1 MPAPPE
7 VAMRMM
13 REQGGGPAAFDTS
26 NGGPP
31 AIGGGGV
38 GGRKAGMLGVPPVI
52 GGSAPLIAIPPAF
65 QHDPRRIRRS
75 YTPSPSLHF
84 TIHANAYLC
93 ACADLFVS
101 FVVYVCVCI
110 Y

>member
-13 REQGGGPAAFDTS
+13 REQGGGPAPFDTS

-38 GGRKAGMLGVPPVI
+38 GGRKAGMLGVPPGI

-75 YTPSPSLHF
+75 YTPSPFATLPSMQMH
-84 TIHANAYLC
+84 I
-93 ACADLFVS
+93 
-101 FVVYVCVCI
+101 CVCI